1 MVSRADRS
9 RPVTTQETALA
20 EKNQRTETA
29 DEGADLNR
37 RTFIKRGAI
46 AGLAASAAMPAAAD
60 AATTKKPKPEPKHPS
75 APRSDTRPNILVIVV
90 DQFRY
95 PRWFPEQAKID
106 EWLPNLARLRREA
119 TVFENHYTASNM
131 CVAARGTLLTGLYS
145 HQTGVM
151 LTQAITDSSTL
162 SRDFPTWG
170 HQLRAHGYET
180 VWYGKWHC
188 GPVPDKTPGGLEAYG
203 FDGGTYP
210 SPNGNPEQGLQ
221 RDPGIVD
228 QFVSWFEGNASNSR
242 KPWCTTVSLV
252 NPHDI
257 NWWPNFTSGNQAD
270 AAQSIGYDFGSGPPN
285 VETTQDLID
294 HKPRLQLA
302 YQQTLDLICGPS
314 SVQGIGKE
322 AGWDKMLNLYAWFQ
336 QQADA
341 HIGRVLDTLYA
352 QPKVAEST
360 IVIFTSDH
368 GEYGGSHGLRA
379 KGGAVYEEGIHVPLY
394 IVDPH
399 HVLSSGKTSYRTQ
412 YTSSVDFSSMLLTI
426 ATGSADWRANPAYSH
441 IAKRLDIVKIAEDR
455 KSRGRPWIAHATDEV
470 TVEELTTTYRFA
482 NTAPHHITSVRT
494 PTSKYAVYAN
504 WPKNDNAIEPTDQD
518 HELYDLT
525 TPGGYLELN
534 NLAGEGTRLQE
545 SMSDLLARVV
555 AVEIREPLPAHLQ
568 EAQEQGYDNYY
579 TLSDGFEF

>member
-1 MVSRADRS
+1 LSDNDR
-9 RPVTTQETALA
+9 RTASDG
-20 EKNQRTETA
+20 ERV
-29 DEGADLNR
+29 DLNR
-37 RTFIKRGAI
+37 RTFIKRSAV
-46 AGLAASAAMPAAAD
+46 AGLAASAAIPTSARAASPRHDKPAA
-60 AATTKKPKPEPKHPS
+60 KHTPAS
-75 APRSDTRPNILVIVV
+75 VPRSDTRPNILVIVV

-95 PRWFPEQAKID
+95 PRWFPEQSKID

-151 LTQAITDSSTL
+151 LTNAISDSSTL
-162 SRDFPTWG
+162 SSDFPTWG
-170 HQLRAHGYET
+170 HQLRDHGYET

-188 GPVPDKTPGGLEAYG
+188 GPKPDKTVGGLEPYG

-228 QFVSWFEGNASNSR
+228 QFVDWFEANASNAK

-270 AAQSIGYDFGSGPPN
+270 ATQSIGYDFDSGPPN
-285 VETTQDLID
+285 VESTQDLID

-302 YQQTLDLICGPS
+302 YQQTLELICGPEQ
-314 SVQGIGKE
+314 VQGIGKE
-322 AGWDKMLNLYAWFQ
+322 AAWDKMLNLYAWFQ
-336 QQADA
+336 QQVDG

-352 QPKVAEST
+352 QPKVAENT

-394 IVDPH
+394 VVDPH
-399 HVLSSGKTSYRTQ
+399 HVLSNGRTSSRTQ

-426 ATGSADWRANPAYSH
+426 ATGSSAWRANPAYSH
-441 IAKRLDIVKIAEDR
+441 IAKRLDLVKIAEDR
-455 KSRGRPWIAHATDEV
+455 KSRGRPWIAHATDET

-504 WPKNDNAIEPTDQD
+504 WPQNGDAIEAADQD

-525 TPGGYLELN
+525 SPGGYLELN
-534 NLAGEGTRLQE
+534 NLAGEGTHLQN
-545 SMSDLLARVV
+545 SMHELLQKVIKD
-555 AVEIREPLPAHLQ
+555 EIREPLPKHLQ
-568 EAQEQGYDNYY
+568 TAQEQGYDNYY
-579 TLSDGFEF
+579 TLSDGLDF